1 MLPNAH
7 IVAEPDTLAR
17 QPIEIRVVA
26 YPNIPPKLDVPRE
39 QDLHVPAQEEP
50 VPAALEPVPEK
61 KTAKPRRTA
70 PPPQVVEEL
79 AEIHLDPW
87 ATDHGVAA
95 DCPAVDLILEYVYPL
110 LVY

>member
-1 MLPNAH
+1 
-7 IVAEPDTLAR
+7 
-17 QPIEIRVVA
+17 
-26 YPNIPPKLDVPRE
+26 
-39 QDLHVPAQEEP
+39 VPAQEEP